1 MLELYRTAI
10 RLRNHHLAGSE
21 AFEWVEAGVG
31 CLAFQ
36 RESIFVVV
44 NFGPEPAVMPEGE
57 ILLASSRLVEDRLP
71 PDTTVWVG
79 V

>member
-1 MLELYRTAI
+1 LVSAKSFYIYLDVR
-10 RLRNHHLAGSE
+10 
-21 AFEWVEAGVG
+21 VEACVG

-36 RESIFVVV
+36 RESVLVVV
-44 NFGPEPAVMPEGE
+44 NFGPESTVMPEGE

-71 PDTTVWVG
+71 PDTTAWLG